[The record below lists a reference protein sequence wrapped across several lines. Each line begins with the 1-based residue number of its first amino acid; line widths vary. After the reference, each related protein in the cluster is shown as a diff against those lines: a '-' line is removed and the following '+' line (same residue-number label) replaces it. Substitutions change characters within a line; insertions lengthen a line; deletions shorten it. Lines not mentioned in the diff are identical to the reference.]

1 MATTASEKLLATI
14 KKVSKYMS
22 VEWDM
27 SIQEVIGAV
36 EQAKIEI
43 WNEWDSNNLPK
54 EFGLHDDDDD
64 DDDDEIQLP

>member
-1 MATTASEKLLATI
+1 MATTAPEKLLATI
-14 KKVSKYMS
+14 KKVARYMS
-22 VEWDM
+22 IEWDM

-54 EFGLHDDDDD
+54 EFGLDDDD

>member
-1 MATTASEKLLATI
+1 MATTAPEKLLATI
-14 KKVSKYMS
+14 KKVSRYMS
-22 VEWDM
+22 IEWDM

-36 EQAKIEI
+36 EQAKIEL

-54 EFGLHDDDDD
+54 EFGLDDDD

>member
-54 EFGLHDDDDD
+54 EFDVDD
-64 DDDDEIQLP
+64 DDDDENQVP

>member
-1 MATTASEKLLATI
+1 MATTAPEKLLATI
-14 KKVSKYMS
+14 KKVARYMS
-22 VEWDM
+22 IEWDM

-54 EFGLHDDDDD
+54 EFGVDDDD

>member
-1 MATTASEKLLATI
+1 MATTAPEKLLATI
-14 KKVSKYMS
+14 KKVARYMS
-22 VEWDM
+22 IEWDM

-36 EQAKIEI
+36 EQAKIEL

-54 EFGLHDDDDD
+54 EFELDDD

>member
-14 KKVSKYMS
+14 KKVARYMS

-54 EFGLHDDDDD
+54 EFDVDD

>member
-14 KKVSKYMS
+14 KKVARYMS

-36 EQAKIEI
+36 EQAKIEL

-54 EFGLHDDDDD
+54 EFDVDE

>member
-22 VEWDM
+22 IEWDM

-54 EFGLHDDDDD
+54 EFDVDD

>member
-1 MATTASEKLLATI
+1 MATTAPEKLLATI
-14 KKVSKYMS
+14 KKVARYMS
-22 VEWDM
+22 IEWDM

-36 EQAKIEI
+36 EQAKIEL

-54 EFGLHDDDDD
+54 EFGLDDDD

>member
-1 MATTASEKLLATI
+1 MATTAPEKLLATI
-14 KKVSKYMS
+14 KKVARYMS
-22 VEWDM
+22 IEWDM

-36 EQAKIEI
+36 EQAKIEL

-54 EFGLHDDDDD
+54 EFGVDDDD

>member
-14 KKVSKYMS
+14 KKVARYMS
-22 VEWDM
+22 IEWDM

-36 EQAKIEI
+36 EQAKIEL

-54 EFGLHDDDDD
+54 EFGLDDDD

>member
-14 KKVSKYMS
+14 KKVSRYMS

-54 EFGLHDDDDD
+54 EFDVEDE
-64 DDDDEIQLP
+64 DDDEIQLP

>member
-1 MATTASEKLLATI
+1 MATTAPEKLLATI
-14 KKVSKYMS
+14 KKVARYMS

-36 EQAKIEI
+36 EQAKIEL

-54 EFGLHDDDDD
+54 EFDVDD

>member
-1 MATTASEKLLATI
+1 MATTAPEKLLATI
-14 KKVSKYMS
+14 KKVARYMS
-22 VEWDM
+22 IEWDM

-54 EFGLHDDDDD
+54 EFELDDD
-64 DDDDEIQLP
+64 DDDDEMQLP

>member
-14 KKVSKYMS
+14 KKVARYMS

-54 EFGLHDDDDD
+54 EFDVDE

>member
-36 EQAKIEI
+36 EQAKIEL

-54 EFGLHDDDDD
+54 EFDVDD

>member
-22 VEWDM
+22 IEWDM

-36 EQAKIEI
+36 EQAKIEL

-54 EFGLHDDDDD
+54 EFDVDE

>member
-1 MATTASEKLLATI
+1 MATTAPEKLLATI
-14 KKVSKYMS
+14 KKVARYMS

-36 EQAKIEI
+36 EQAKIEL

-54 EFGLHDDDDD
+54 EFELDDD
-64 DDDDEIQLP
+64 DDDDEMQLP

>member
-22 VEWDM
+22 IEWDM

-36 EQAKIEI
+36 DQAKIEL

-54 EFGLHDDDDD
+54 EFDVDD

>member
-1 MATTASEKLLATI
+1 MATTAPEKLLATI
-14 KKVSKYMS
+14 KKVARYMS

-54 EFGLHDDDDD
+54 EFDVDE